1 MEDKKNHN
9 IFKNISWDDLGNM
22 GQFVSGIAVVISLLY
37 LAFQV
42 KQNTIQID
50 HNTKAA
56 RSQGINSSISHTLQ
70 IRQAIFEDKKVLRI
84 FFKRNSDP
92 SSLSEE
98 ERLRYRLILHNCIG
112 TIWNTYAQVLYAD
125 LPIEIWE
132 SQKTL
137 IKRLLLTKGGIWFWT
152 HFGGEFDP
160 LFKKDVE
167 ELIFPDGIK
176 IISEIPLI

>member
-84 FFKRNSDP
+84 FFKGNSDP

-98 ERLRYRLILHNCIG
+98 ERLRYCL
-112 TIWNTYAQVLYAD
+112 
-125 LPIEIWE
+125 
-132 SQKTL
+132 K
-137 IKRLLLTKGGIWFWT
+137 F
-152 HFGGEFDP
+152 
-160 LFKKDVE
+160 
-167 ELIFPDGIK
+167 
-176 IISEIPLI
+176 